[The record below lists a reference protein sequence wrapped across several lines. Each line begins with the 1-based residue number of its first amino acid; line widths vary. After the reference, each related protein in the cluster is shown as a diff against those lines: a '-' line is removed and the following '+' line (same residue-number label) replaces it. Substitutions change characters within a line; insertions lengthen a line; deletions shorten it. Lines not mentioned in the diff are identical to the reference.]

1 MKSEE
6 VYSYSRL
13 MEQQYFITAGYFI
26 ADTIQVYHL
35 YNILKFSVLQ
45 GTKALI
51 ELAKNVFLKYPIK
64 SFFISLGRKFNNFGL
79 RNTKHYWPRTS
90 SMYFEVL

>member
-35 YNILKFSVLQ
+35 YNILKFLVLQ

-64 SFFISLGRKFNNFGL
+64 SFCVIPSTIGLGPGAC
-79 RNTKHYWPRTS
+79 TS
-90 SMYFEVL
+90 RYFEGRRTRS